1 MKHLTRG
8 LERLKQQHTDE
19 LVLVLLRAPDGLSAD
34 ALGEATHLRAAALP
48 LLARLH
54 KRGFVEPQWSD
65 ETLLYRLSPLG
76 RDYAAHVVV
85 RQGDAAPRTP
95 AALRPLFA
103 RLATL
108 LSRAD
113 AG

>member
-1 MKHLTRG
+1 MKRLTKG
-8 LERLKQQHTDE
+8 LERLKQQHMDE
-19 LVLVLLRAPDGLSAD
+19 LVVVLLRAPDGLSTD

-54 KRGFVEPQWSD
+54 KRGFVEPQWSG
-65 ETLLYRLSPLG
+65 ETLHYRLSPLG

-85 RQGDAAPRTP
+85 AAPRTP

-103 RLATL
+103 RLATF